1 MIVLVNNTEERDI
14 VISYLNVKKN
24 LEFQPE
30 NMPQSA
36 CFVIETERGIVVT
49 DKPDYIA
56 YHQKK
61 TGDGLTTFT
70 KFVSQLMLGY
80 IVKLN
85 NRNKRMFD
93 IIQKMRKTN
102 ERQNAQVELFHTIFN
117 L

>member
-1 MIVLVNNTEERDI
+1 MIVLVNNSTERDI
-14 VISYLNVKKN
+14 VLTYLNIKKGT
-24 LEFQPE
+24 EFYPE

-36 CFVIETERGIVVT
+36 CFVIETEKGIVVT
-49 DKPDYIA
+49 DKPEYISF
-56 YHQKK
+56 HQKK

-93 IIQKMRKTN
+93 TIQKMRKTN